1 MDVLCALL
9 THAETRDDVTHV
21 YACGLIN
28 LHELH
33 YYFFLIYHLQLYM
46 YCARTRL
53 IVDKTLS
60 SAAGDQDDKTVL
72 ALV

>member
-1 MDVLCALL
+1 MLSTLL

-21 YACGLIN
+21 YVCGLIM

-33 YYFFLIYHLQLYM
+33 YYFFLICHLQQLYM

-53 IVDKTLS
+53 IADETLS
-60 SAAGDQDDKTVL
+60 SAAGDQDSKTVL